1 MQITRFDD
9 TVASSQSTKIVE
21 EDEDDN
27 DDDNLSGNIYYFL
40 NTVFGQQV
48 SLAVARLHPTFPR

>member
-21 EDEDDN
+21 EDEDN

>member
-21 EDEDDN
+21 EDEDN
-27 DDDNLSGNIYYFL
+27 DDDNLSGQHL
-40 NTVFGQQV
+40 
-48 SLAVARLHPTFPR
+48 LLP